1 MDLNLLITLV
11 AAGVI
16 NAVIFAAAAV
26 GAYYLIK
33 KKRIKKILKK
43 IFKI

>member
-11 AAGVI
+11 VAGVI
-16 NAVIFAAAAV
+16 NAVIFATAAV
-26 GAYYLIK
+26 GAYYLVRNKKIK
-33 KKRIKKILKK
+33 KVLRK